1 PFSRHGKLPEITV
14 TDTPSEAIT
23 AVKQICQAEL
33 QDYGT
38 VAILTKNMRE
48 STQVAEWLH
57 DLNPSLLT
65 DGDRSLPKGIVVLP
79 IYLAKGL
86 EFDSV
91 IAYDVSEQNYP
102 EKLWRG
108 TLYTIASRAM
118 HHLNLVSI
126 GKVSEI
132 ITQMKEEGFS
142 IKRVWKSSGKL

>member
-1 PFSRHGKLPEITV
+1 
-14 TDTPSEAIT
+14 
-23 AVKQICQAEL
+23 
-33 QDYGT
+33 
-38 VAILTKNMRE
+38 MRE
-48 STQVAEWLH
+48 STQIAEWLH
-57 DLNPSLLT
+57 DLKPSLLT

-142 IKRVWKSSGKL
+142 IKRVWKSSGKLWGLTELEH